1 MPLLFYLCT
10 MTNII
15 QGNNHTLWMLTLYF
29 SAFRCVKWLQSPFYI
44 TKFPAAQQEVEWM
57 TMMIEFISSVGLE
70 RTFLHTVPLLR
81 ISHFAVTLQN
91 RRPWKTN
98 KNPFSNFIL
107 FEQISWSP
115 AGRFEPQLSIAKPC
129 SLVAIVLR
137 TRRCGKARA
146 AILQGQHSKQTSLTA
161 LCSGCV
167 RPSHVSWH
175 SRRNSSLLSLHP
187 SASSQAKAL
196 GSLQRRNL
204 RHLHAL

>member
-1 MPLLFYLCT
+1 MPLLFYLST

-57 TMMIEFISSVGLE
+57 TMTIEFISSVGLE
-70 RTFLHTVPLLR
+70 RTFLCTV
-81 ISHFAVTLQN
+81 T
-91 RRPWKTN
+91 
-98 KNPFSNFIL
+98 
-107 FEQISWSP
+107 
-115 AGRFEPQLSIAKPC
+115 
-129 SLVAIVLR
+129 LVAIMVR

-146 AILQGQHSKQTSLTA
+146 AILQGQHPKQTSLTA